1 MIIKLDRESV
11 CMGDDIVSHSIK
23 KDLPEN
29 MLVSELLLYLTNYV
43 PIVQNSVWAIVSLNS
58 ENNVIGFIDTNRKNK
73 YQIEINVPDTPLKNL
88 FTRDINN
95 ISIVCRY
102 FCEGKFSW
110 INGETGEHII
120 KFKECS
126 TSLEK
131 VKQELLINLTD

>member
-58 ENNVIGFIDTNRKNK
+58 ENEVIGFIDTNSQQK
-73 YQIEINVPDTPLKNL
+73 YQIEINVPDTPIKNL
-88 FTRDINN
+88 FTKDINN
-95 ISIVCRY
+95 MSIVCRY
-102 FCEGKFSW
+102 FCESRFFELNDEFGA
-110 INGETGEHII
+110 HII
-120 KFKECS
+120 KFRK
-126 TSLEK
+126 SLTLVEK
-131 VKQELLINLTD
+131 VEKLKRKLFN